1 MMFKPWYQMI
11 YPREDLREA
20 KPLDAAEFAVHLD
33 QVRDGRAPSDYQNP
47 ERFFERTYMTHN
59 LTNLATEVVRRL
71 SGERTE
77 ASSVFN
83 LTTQFG
89 GGKTH
94 ALTLLYHLAT
104 HGQVSSRWFGV
115 QTLLGK
121 ASVPSIPKA
130 AIAVFVGT
138 EFDSLTGRG
147 GDDGTP
153 LRRTPWG
160 EIAYQLRG
168 EEGLALLAEHE
179 QQFIAPAG
187 DVIRKMFPTDKP
199 CLILMDE
206 IISYV
211 SRNRTSGR
219 GDQLYNFLQSL
230 SETARGNDK
239 VVLVVSIPASS
250 LEMTAEDEADYNRYK
265 KLLDR
270 LSKAMMLS
278 AESETSEIIRRRL
291 FEWDNTS
298 IDTEGKVKIPREA
311 KHICKAYADWVLE
324 YRHQLPSW
332 FPLDSAQQVFEATYP
347 FHPVVLSVFERK
359 WRSLPRFQQTRGVL
373 RLLAQWVSQAYSD
386 GYTGAHPDPL
396 IGLGTAPLD
405 NSLFRSAT
413 LEQLGEQRLEAVIT
427 TDICGKPDAHA
438 LRLDQDATSSIKKAR
453 LHQKVAT
460 SIFFES
466 NGGQEHAEATLPEIR
481 LAVAE
486 PDLDIGSVE
495 TVLETLETACYYL
508 SVQKNRYSFSLR
520 PNLNKLL
527 ADRRASVQSPRI
539 VECVEDTIK
548 EVFKKGASV
557 EPIYFPQKSTEVPN
571 RPALTVVVLAP
582 HQSFEETDTLRFV
595 EMMTNDYG
603 TSFRTYKNALIWCV
617 AASAS
622 SLYEEARKY
631 LAWQDIKDDDYHR
644 FDDQQQ
650 RQLEEHLARSHRD
663 LRECVWRSYKFL
675 MLLDKDNTIH
685 TINLGLV
692 HSSAAK
698 TLLEFILSRLR
709 QDGEIEENISIN
721 FLLRHWPPA
730 FKEWST
736 KSVRD
741 TVFAS
746 PQFPR
751 LLNAETLKNTIA
763 LGATNGQIAY
773 VEKNT
778 EEDYE
783 PFTYGTE
790 LRTSDVDFSEE
801 VYIITRETAEQYKAA
816 KLTQTATSPVES
828 PTFKAGVVREPSP
841 STSITGTIYVID
853 PATNTTTDT
862 SNTTKPDIYTQV
874 VNAIAWSG
882 EVPPLKW
889 MTFYSKVLSKFT
901 LEKGLKL
908 TLHVEIAPDGGLS
921 KQKID
926 ETRVALREL
935 GLSDD
940 LEIT

>member
-1 MMFKPWYQMI
+1 MFKPWYQLI

-20 KPLDAAEFAVHLD
+20 KSLDAAEFAVHLD
-33 QVRDGRAPSDYQNP
+33 QVRDYSAPDDYKIP

-59 LTNLATEVVRRL
+59 LSKLAIEVLRRL

-77 ASSVFN
+77 ASAVFN

-94 ALTLLYHLAT
+94 ALTLLYHLAM
-104 HGQVSSRWFGV
+104 HGQASSHWFGV
-115 QTLLGK
+115 QTLIEK
-121 ASVPSIPKA
+121 AGIQHIPKA
-130 AIAVFVGT
+130 ETAVFVGT

-187 DVIRKMFPTDKP
+187 DVIRKMFPPDKP

-206 IISYV
+206 LISYV
-211 SRNRTSGR
+211 SRNRSTGR

-230 SETARGNDK
+230 SEAARGNDK
-239 VVLVVSIPASS
+239 VVLVVSIPAST

-298 IDTEGKVKIPREA
+298 IDAEGKVKLPREA
-311 KHICKAYADWVLE
+311 KQTCKAYADWVLE
-324 YRHQLPSW
+324 YRHQLPGW

-359 WRSLPRFQQTRGVL
+359 WRSLPRFQQTRGIL

-386 GYTGAHPDPL
+386 GYTGAHPDSL

-438 LRLDQDATSSIKKAR
+438 LRLDQDATTSIKKAR

-486 PDLDIGSVE
+486 PDLDIGNVE
-495 TVLETLETACYYL
+495 TVLETLESACYYL
-508 SVQKNRYSFSLR
+508 SVQKNRFSFSLR

-527 ADRRASVQSPRI
+527 ADRRASVQSPRT
-539 VECVEDTIK
+539 VKCAQDTIE
-548 EVFKKGASV
+548 EVFKKVSGI
-557 EPIYFPQKSTEVPN
+557 EPIPFPQKSTDVPN
-571 RPALTVVVLAP
+571 RPTLTMVVLAP
-582 HQSFEETDTLRFV
+582 QQSLEEMDTLRFV
-595 EMMTNDYG
+595 ETMTREYG
-603 TSFRTYKNALIWCV
+603 SSFRTFKNALIWCI
-617 AASAS
+617 ADSS
-622 SLYEEARKY
+622 TSLYEEARKY
-631 LAWQDIKDDDYHR
+631 LAWQDIKDDDYQR
-644 FDDQQQ
+644 LDEQQQ
-650 RQLEEHLARSHRD
+650 RQLDEHLARSQRD

-675 MLLDKDNTIH
+675 MLLGKDNEIH

-698 TLLEFILSRLR
+698 TLLDLILLRLR
-709 QDGEIEENISIN
+709 QDGEVVENIGVN

-763 LGATNGQIAY
+763 EGVKNGQIAY
-773 VEKNT
+773 IEKNA
-778 EEDYE
+778 DDNYE
-783 PFTYGTE
+783 PFIYSTE
-790 LRTSDVDFSEE
+790 LRTNNVEFSDD
-801 VYIITRETAEQYKAA
+801 VYIINRETAEQYLAA
-816 KLTQTATSPVES
+816 KLAQTSPSAVEM
-828 PTFKAGVVREPSP
+828 PTFTTGVVRETPST
-841 STSITGTIYVID
+841 STSITDTIHIISTV
-853 PATNTTTDT
+853 NDT
-862 SNTTKPDIYTQV
+862 SSTTIPDAVPTEV
-874 VNAIAWSG
+874 VNSIAWNG
-882 EVPPLKW
+882 EVSPQKW
-889 MTFYSKVLSKFT
+889 VTFYSKVLSKFS

-908 TLHVEIAPDGGLS
+908 ALHVEIAPDGGLS
-921 KQKID
+921 KQKVD

-940 LEIT
+940 LEIL

>member
-1 MMFKPWYQMI
+1 MMFKPWYQLI

-47 ERFFERTYMTHN
+47 HRFFERTYMTHN
-59 LTNLATEVVRRL
+59 LTNLTTEVVRRL
-71 SGERTE
+71 SGERIE
-77 ASSVFN
+77 ASAVFN

-94 ALTLLYHLAT
+94 ALTLLYHLVT
-104 HGQVSSRWFGV
+104 HGQASSRWFGV
-115 QTLLGK
+115 QTLLDK

-130 AIAVFVGT
+130 ATAVFVGT

-187 DVIRKMFPTDKP
+187 DVIHKMFPPDKP

-206 IISYV
+206 LISYV

-230 SETARGNDK
+230 SEAARGNDK
-239 VVLVVSIPASS
+239 VVLVVSIPAST
-250 LEMTAEDEADYNRYK
+250 LEMTAEDESDYNRYK

-298 IDTEGKVKIPREA
+298 IDEEGKVKIPREA
-311 KHICKAYADWVLE
+311 THICKAYADWVLE

-332 FPLDSAQQVFEATYP
+332 FPLDHAQQVFEATYP

-359 WRSLPRFQQTRGVL
+359 WRSLPRFQQTRGIL
-373 RLLAQWVSQAYSD
+373 RLLAQWVSKAYSD
-386 GYTGAHPDPL
+386 GYTGAYPDPL

-427 TDICGKPDAHA
+427 TDICGKSDAHA
-438 LRLDQDATSSIKKAR
+438 LRLDQDATDSIKKAR
-453 LHQKVAT
+453 LHQKIAT

-486 PDLDIGSVE
+486 PELDIGSVE
-495 TVLETLETACYYL
+495 TVLETLETSCYYL

-539 VECVEDTIK
+539 VECVHDKIK
-548 EVFKKGASV
+548 EVFKKGTGV
-557 EPIYFPQKSTEVPN
+557 EPIYFPQKSGDVPN
-571 RPALTVVVLAP
+571 RQALTVVVLAP
-582 HQSFEETDTLRFV
+582 NQSLEELDTIRFV
-595 EMMTNDYG
+595 ETLTREYG
-603 TSFRTYKNALIWCV
+603 TSFRTYKNALLWCV
-617 AASAS
+617 TDSAT
-622 SLYEEARKY
+622 SLYDEARKY
-631 LAWQDIKDDDYHR
+631 LAWRDIKDDDYQR
-644 FDDQQQ
+644 LDDQQQ
-650 RQLEEHLARSHRD
+650 RQLEEHLARSQRD
-663 LRECVWRSYKFL
+663 LQESVWRSYKFL
-675 MLLDKDNTIH
+675 LLLGKDNAIH

-698 TLLEFILSRLR
+698 TLLDFILLRLR
-709 QDGEIEENISIN
+709 QDGEVVENIGVN

-730 FKEWST
+730 FTEWST

-741 TVFAS
+741 TVYAS
-746 PQFPR
+746 PLFPR

-763 LGATNGQIAY
+763 QGVTSGQLAY
-773 VEKNT
+773 VEKKAD
-778 EEDYE
+778 EDYE
-783 PFTYGTE
+783 PFIYGTE
-790 LRTSDVDFSEE
+790 LHASDVEFSDE
-801 VYIITRETAEQYKAA
+801 VYIITRETAEQYNAA
-816 KLTQTATSPVES
+816 KFAQTASPPVEA
-828 PTFKAGVVREPSP
+828 PPVKAGVVRETPSN
-841 STSITGTIYVID
+841 SASMTGVIHVTGTIND
-853 PATNTTTDT
+853 TTT
-862 SNTTKPDIYTQV
+862 TTMPQISP
-874 VNAIAWSG
+874 AEESGSIAWSG

-889 MTFYSKVLSKFT
+889 MTFYSKVLSKFI

-908 TLHVEIAPDGGLS
+908 TLHMEIAPDGGIS
-921 KQKID
+921 KQKVD

-940 LEIT
+940 VEIS